1 MPDFIDD
8 NGNWGYV
15 KRGYRMS
22 NTHGADYTTAELHK
36 SEFEAIA
43 NEIIDSKLSQVMK
56 TLETVIPQAIEEY
69 GAKVWDRLINSLDSV
84 LKTDIYSQV
93 NVGINGIKDIFYG
106 EKSQEYITNSVYKQL
121 KTELNKIKGIIVK

>member
-15 KRGYRMS
+15 KSGYRMS

-56 TLETVIPQAIEEY
+56 TLETAIPQAINEY
-69 GAKVWDRLINSLDSV
+69 GLQVWDRLINSLDSV

-93 NVGINGIKDIFYG
+93 NVGITGIKDIFYG
-106 EKSQEYITNSVYKQL
+106 EKCKEYITNSVYKQL
-121 KTELNKIKGIIVK
+121 KTELNKIKGISIK